1 MRIRVRI
8 DVRNPLMRRKKLI
21 LANKGCTYAR
31 FQYERLSIFC
41 FLRGRLG
48 HPERFCPAKIVH
60 GKKELVFE
68 WDLSIKAVPRKA
80 MVATSP

>member
-41 FLRGRLG
+41 FLCGRLG